1 MKNNPWVQAKE
12 QLLKAASFL
21 ELDPLFL
28 SSLLSHDRI
37 ITVSLPMRMDKGNIE
52 VFTGYRMQHNNIR
65 GPYKGGIRY
74 HPEVSEDEVKAL
86 SFWMTIKNAVVDV
99 PFGGGKGGI
108 TVNPKLL
115 SEREL
120 ETLTRLFTR
129 RLASVIGPFTDVP
142 APDVNTNEKIMSW
155 IVDEYSKIVDIP
167 TPAVVTGK
175 PVEKGGSEGRVEAT
189 GLGGLY
195 VFMELLRSL
204 GKKPHGMTVAV
215 QGFGN
220 VGYNIALFLQR
231 EGFTV
236 VALSDS
242 KGGIYIPSGIDDI
255 EQVQQCKKEKGYLAG
270 CYCVGSVCDI
280 ANKHNLEGKDITSS
294 EILTLP
300 VDILVP
306 AALEN
311 VITKEN
317 AKDIKAKIVLEM
329 ANGPTS
335 DEADA
340 ILQKKGIIVVP
351 DVLANAGGVAV
362 SYFEWLQNLHNKKWK
377 KIQVFRKLREKM
389 EKATKI
395 VLRIAKNNKV
405 TMREAAYMLALH
417 RLEDEWQKKEKNTL
431 RTNGHPSSISIF
443 SPFVRFHQTEV
454 HDHV

>member
-1 MKNNPWVQAKE
+1 MKNNPWLQAKE
-12 QLLKAASFL
+12 QLLKAASAMQ
-21 ELDPLFL
+21 LDPLFL

-37 ITVSLPMRMDKGNIE
+37 ITVSLPMRTEKGKIV
-52 VFTGYRMQHNNIR
+52 VFTGYRMQHNNIL

-74 HPEVSEDEVKAL
+74 HQDVSEDEVKAL
-86 SFWMTIKNAVVDV
+86 SFWMTVKNAVVDV

-108 TVNPKLL
+108 TVDPKLL

-120 ETLTRLFTR
+120 EALTRLFTK
-129 RLASVIGPFTDVP
+129 RLADAIGPYTDVP
-142 APDVNTNEKIMSW
+142 APDVNTNGKIMSW
-155 IVDEYSKIVDIP
+155 IVDEYSKIVGQE

-175 PVEKGGSEGRVEAT
+175 PVDRGGSEGRVEAT

-195 VFMELLRSL
+195 VLMMLLRRL
-204 GKKPHGMTVAV
+204 GKKPQGMTVAV

-231 EGFTV
+231 QGFTV

-242 KGGIYIPSGIDDI
+242 KGGIYIPSGISDI

-280 ANKHNLEGKDITSS
+280 ANKDTLKGKDISVS

-300 VDILVP
+300 VNILVP

-311 VITKEN
+311 VITKHN
-317 AKDIKAKIVLEM
+317 AKDIKAKIILEM

-340 ILQKKGIIVVP
+340 ILQKKDIIVVP

-395 VLRIAKNNKV
+395 VLRIAKSNKV
-405 TMREAAYMLALH
+405 TLREGAYMLALH
-417 RLEDEWQKKEKNTL
+417 RLEQEWKEEGKETM
-431 RTNGHPSSISIF
+431 RPNGHQDGKKGKTQQ
-443 SPFVRFHQTEV
+443 VVLRA
-454 HDHV
+454 